1 MNELDSI
8 SWIILAVVLFFV
20 SPIVKGDDVVSC
32 VFLGESGGLHLF
44 LCAVEVDQSNDNEDQ
59 SNSQWW

>member
-20 SPIVKGDDVVSC
+20 SPIVKGDDVTCVS
-32 VFLGESGGLHLF
+32 LGESGGLHLF